1 MNSWADVLRVEG
13 EGLLISLFEFVSN
26 LPAGRQVS
34 SFEFQIL
41 IKLLLLP
48 WQEQVCSIELMNKFP
63 RLHFSKATDVTLVLG
78 ALFGL
83 ALKPSF
89 AYLDPGTGSYMIQ
102 MAIAGAFAGAFA
114 VKSFWSQIK
123 TFLDAKVLHRNKQ
136 S

>member
-1 MNSWADVLRVEG
+1 M
-13 EGLLISLFEFVSN
+13 
-26 LPAGRQVS
+26 LPLGN
-34 SFEFQIL
+34 
-41 IKLLLLP
+41 KL
-48 WQEQVCSIELMNKFP
+48 CSIELMNKLSH
-63 RLHFSKATDVTLVLG
+63 LHLGKAADVTLVLG

-123 TFLDAKVLHRNKQ
+123 TFVDAKVLHRQKP